1 MQTGAL
7 SSRTRVNFGIGA
19 IAFGVKDTGFSYFL
33 LIYYQQVLG
42 LDAAYA
48 SLALSLAIVVDA
60 FTDVLIGYGSD
71 NLRSRW
77 GRRHP
82 LMYAA
87 ILPTVTALYFLWNP
101 PDWIGAD
108 ELFFYLVAMA
118 ILVRTCVT
126 FFEVPNAALSAELTH
141 DYDERTKLMAY
152 RFAFGLWGGLG
163 VMFLAYTFLLQPD
176 AQTEVGTLSQSG
188 YEKYG
193 VMAAAV
199 MLVAM
204 LWSAIGTHD
213 RIPYLPRA
221 QGQSSKGAWSVFR
234 QIRQSLANRSFLAVF
249 VSRIFGGAAAG
260 IATNLSIYF
269 ATYFWM
275 LTSAEIGLF
284 PLMALISVTL
294 ASLMAPAI
302 SRRYNKKSVALS
314 AVFFLIFWTPLPL
327 CLRLLDLF
335 PANGHDL
342 LLPLLLLHGLVDGI
356 AAVISGILLG
366 AMIADIVE
374 DAENETG
381 RRNEGLFFAAN
392 GFAGKM
398 VSGVGILVAGL
409 ILSAV
414 EFPTQVAPGEVE
426 LDKTEKLATT
436 YIPIIGVLYLL
447 GWVALCFY
455 RIDRTR
461 HETTLQ
467 NLRDKKERP
476 AG

>member
-1 MQTGAL
+1 
-7 SSRTRVNFGIGA
+7 
-19 IAFGVKDTGFSYFL
+19 
-33 LIYYQQVLG
+33 
-42 LDAAYA
+42 
-48 SLALSLAIVVDA
+48 
-60 FTDVLIGYGSD
+60 
-71 NLRSRW
+71 
-77 GRRHP
+77 
-82 LMYAA
+82 
-87 ILPTVTALYFLWNP
+87 
-101 PDWIGAD
+101 
-108 ELFFYLVAMA
+108 
-118 ILVRTCVT
+118 
-126 FFEVPNAALSAELTH
+126 
-141 DYDERTKLMAY
+141 
-152 RFAFGLWGGLG
+152 
-163 VMFLAYTFLLQPD
+163 
-176 AQTEVGTLSQSG
+176 
-188 YEKYG
+188 
-193 VMAAAV
+193 
-199 MLVAM
+199 
-204 LWSAIGTHD
+204 
-213 RIPYLPRA
+213 
-221 QGQSSKGAWSVFR
+221 
-234 QIRQSLANRSFLAVF
+234 
-249 VSRIFGGAAAG
+249 
-260 IATNLSIYF
+260 
-269 ATYFWM
+269 M

>member
-1 MQTGAL
+1 MQHPPLGL
-7 SSRTRVNFGIGA
+7 RTTVNFSVGA
-19 IAFGVKDTGFSYFL
+19 VAFGVKDTGFSYFL

-42 LDAAYA
+42 LDALYV
-48 SLALSLAIVVDA
+48 SLALSIAIAVDA
-60 FTDVLIGYGSD
+60 VTDLLIGYGSD

-101 PDWIGAD
+101 PDWIGGG
-108 ELFFYLVAMA
+108 ELFLYLLVMA

-126 FFEVPNAALSAELTH
+126 FFEVPNAALSAELTY

-163 VMFLAYTFLLQPD
+163 VMFLAYMFLLQPD
-176 AQTEVGTLSQSG
+176 AQTEVGTLSQVG
-188 YEKYG
+188 YENYG

-213 RIPYLPRA
+213 RIPYLPQPA
-221 QGQSSKGAWSVFR
+221 AKTLMGTKSVLSK
-234 QIRQSLANRSFLAVF
+234 ILQSLTNRSFLAVF

-275 LTSAEIGLF
+275 LTSDQISLF
-284 PLMALISVTL
+284 PLVALLSVTL
-294 ASLMAPAI
+294 ASIMAPLI
-302 SRRYNKKSVALS
+302 SRRYNKKRVALS
-314 AVFFLIFWTPLPL
+314 AALFLVFWTPLPL
-327 CLRLLDLF
+327 LLRLQDIL

-342 LLPLLLLHGLVDGI
+342 LLPLLLLHGLIDGI

-374 DAENETG
+374 DAEVVTG

-414 EFPTQVAPGEVE
+414 EFPTQASPDDVDPSKIG
-426 LDKTEKLATT
+426 DLATI
-436 YIPIIGVLYLL
+436 YIPIIAMLYLS
-447 GWVALCFY
+447 GCAALFFY
-455 RIDRTR
+455 QISRSG
-461 HETTLQ
+461 HEETLRQLQ
-467 NLRDKKERP
+467 NKKERP
-476 AG
+476 ID